1 MGSVGKRRMKTSFR
15 QQLTRAEII
24 EQNARRR
31 RMKRTSG
38 ILSVLLSAL
47 VMVGLIAGV
56 IALITALA
64 GGMETMLG
72 DIVDTVLDA
81 VGRIGRAWRGE

>member
-1 MGSVGKRRMKTSFR
+1 MRT
-15 QQLTRAEII
+15 LTRVEII

-31 RMKRTSG
+31 RMKRTS
-38 ILSVLLSAL
+38 SLLSLL
-47 VMVGLIAGV
+47 VSAAIMVGLIAGC

-64 GGMETMLG
+64 GGVETMLG

>member
-1 MGSVGKRRMKTSFR
+1 MRT
-15 QQLTRAEII
+15 LTRVEII
-24 EQNARRR
+24 EQNSRRR

-38 ILSVLLSAL
+38 ILSLLMSAI
-47 VMVGLIAGV
+47 VMVGLIAGC

-64 GGMETMLG
+64 GGVETMLG
-72 DIVDTVLDA
+72 EMVDIVLGA